1 MNKVFQWISVGTLVF
16 FMGGCAS
23 AIQGHGESLKKFDT
37 SMDTLKCDF
46 QEIDKKIESKDDVI
60 LWGIQ
65 GGSLARNCKNF
76 QKSNTLF
83 DKAEEIYKTDADMD
97 NALNNVGES
106 AKSVLVNNNV
116 NEYEGCTY
124 EKVMVNTYKGL
135 NFLSLNDKDN
145 ARVEFNRAID
155 RQRRAKEYF
164 EKEIAQ
170 KQAKNKDNPDTAVA
184 QNQQTIGVINQAY
197 AGDFDFTAYPDFV
210 NPFTTYVSGLFFLLD
225 GSYNKASDLWKE
237 ALLMDPLNP
246 VYKEDLALAEA
257 MANAS
262 NKSMKQKYAWVI
274 YENGQGMAKDEIR
287 IDIPL
292 FLVTQKVFYTGIA
305 LPKLK
310 KRNESYAH
318 LSLRQNNTELAKTT
332 MVANMDAVI
341 QTEFSKKFPLIVS
354 EAILNTV
361 AKTVSQQQ
369 LQKKTGLVGGL
380 LGAVYQGMTNRAD
393 VRSWT
398 ALPKNFQ
405 IARVPLNGMPLEI
418 VSDNGTIIKTETIPN
433 QNNAIIYVKSPQM
446 GNHIVHAMLF

>member
-1 MNKVFQWISVGTLVF
+1 MNKFFQWIFLGTLVF

-23 AIQGHGESLKKFDT
+23 AIQGHGESLNKFDA

-83 DKAEEIYKTDADMD
+83 DKAEEIYKTDTDMD

-164 EKEIAQ
+164 EKEILE
-170 KQAKNKDNPDTAVA
+170 KQAKSKDNPNTTIA

-210 NPFTTYVSGLFFLLD
+210 NPFTTYMSGLFFLLD
-225 GSYNKASDLWKE
+225 ESYNKASDLWKE

-257 MANAS
+257 MANATD
-262 NKSMKQKYAWVI
+262 KSMKQKYAWVI
-274 YENGQGMAKDEIR
+274 YENGRGMAKDEIR

-318 LSLRQNNTELAKTT
+318 LSLRQNNREIAKTT

-380 LGAVYQGMTNRAD
+380 LGAVYQGLTNKAD

-405 IARVPLNGMPLEI
+405 VSRVPLDGSPVEI
-418 VSDNGTIIKTETIPN
+418 YADNGASIATEVIPN
-433 QNNAIIYVKSPQM
+433 DRNAIIYIKSQQS
-446 GNHIVHAMLF
+446 GNHIVHSMLF

>member
-1 MNKVFQWISVGTLVF
+1 MNKFFQWIFLGTLVF

-23 AIQGHGESLKKFDT
+23 AIQGHGESLNKFDA

-83 DKAEEIYKTDADMD
+83 DKAEEIYKIDADMD

-135 NFLSLNDKDN
+135 NFLSLSDKDN

-164 EKEIAQ
+164 EKEILE
-170 KQAKNKDNPDTAVA
+170 KQAKSKDNPNTTVA

-210 NPFTTYVSGLFFLLD
+210 NPFTTYMSGLFFLLD

-274 YENGQGMAKDEIR
+274 YENGRGMAKDEIR

-292 FLVTQKVFYTGIA
+292 FLVTKKVFYTGIA

-380 LGAVYQGMTNRAD
+380 LGAVYQGMTNKAD

-418 VSDNGTIIKTETIPN
+418 VTDNGTIITKETIP
-433 QNNAIIYVKSPQM
+433 QHNNAIIYVKSPQM